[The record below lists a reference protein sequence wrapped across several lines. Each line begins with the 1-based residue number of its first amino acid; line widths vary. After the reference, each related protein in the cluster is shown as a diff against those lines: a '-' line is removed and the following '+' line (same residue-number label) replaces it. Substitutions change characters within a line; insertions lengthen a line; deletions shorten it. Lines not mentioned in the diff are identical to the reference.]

1 MNPSATVAVPSWL
14 PPPTAIAMTGGTFSF
29 TPVAGA
35 TVHGAELQTMDGQ
48 RRWSITI
55 FDSTTS
61 FTLPG
66 LSPDPLPL
74 GTIRFAV
81 SALRIP
87 GVDLKN
93 VVFDDLRDVLTDI
106 STRRDHL
113 LALSPRSSSSSSA
126 TPLVQPKPISLLV

>member
-1 MNPSATVAVPSWL
+1 M
-14 PPPTAIAMTGGTFSF
+14 
-29 TPVAGA
+29 
-35 TVHGAELQTMDGQ
+35 HGAELQTMDGQ

-55 FDSTTS
+55 FDGTTS

-93 VVFDDLRDVLTDI
+93 IVFDDLRDVLTDI
-106 STRRDHL
+106 STDEITYSR
-113 LALSPRSSSSSSA
+113 
-126 TPLVQPKPISLLV
+126 

>member
-1 MNPSATVAVPSWL
+1 VAVQSWL
-14 PPPTAIAMTGGTFSF
+14 PPPTGIAMAGGRFSF

-35 TVHGAELQTMDGQ
+35 TLHGAELQTMDGQ

-55 FDSTTS
+55 FDDTTS

-87 GVDLKN
+87 GANLNN
-93 VVFDDLRDVLTDI
+93 VVFDDLGDLLTDI
-106 STRRDHL
+106 STDEITYSR
-113 LALSPRSSSSSSA
+113 
-126 TPLVQPKPISLLV
+126 